1 MSMRVYDIESGQLR
15 KWKGTVDDTFVVAR
29 IFVDSSGPKPS
40 MCGEFVGENGETK
53 TMTLKEIWE
62 KSIIAT

>member
-1 MSMRVYDIESGQLR
+1 MSMRVYDVESGQLR

-62 KSIIAT
+62 KSIVAT

>member
-15 KWKGTVDDTFVVAR
+15 KWKGTVDDTFIVTR
-29 IFVDSSGPKPS
+29 IFVDSSSQKPV
-40 MCGEFVGENGETK
+40 MCGEFVGENGEIK
-53 TMTLKEIWE
+53 VMTLKEAWE

>member
-1 MSMRVYDIESGQLR
+1 MRVYDIESGQLR
-15 KWKGTVDDTFVVAR
+15 KWKGTVDDTFVVTR
-29 IFVDSSGPKPS
+29 IFVGSSGPKPS

-62 KSIIAT
+62 KSIVAT

>member
-29 IFVDSSGPKPS
+29 IFVDNSGPRPS
-40 MCGEFVGENGETK
+40 MCGEFVGENGEMK
-53 TMTLKEIWE
+53 VMTLKEIWE
-62 KSIIAT
+62 KSIITT

>member
-29 IFVDSSGPKPS
+29 IFVDSSSQKPA
-40 MCGEFVGENGETK
+40 MCGEFVGENGEMK
-53 TMTLKEIWE
+53 VMTLKEIWE